1 MKAITGLLGRDDLV
15 ETVAREAR
23 KGRHLL
29 LTGPVGIGKSAVLE
43 AALDRLLLRQNLTL
57 LHLTEHQAKGQFLEL
72 ARGLLE
78 SGLLKPSA
86 LELDAA
92 LDALDPAALEWAKI
106 KRSVNRLSIRDLCA
120 AIVPALHAQPGRV
133 LIAVDDLT
141 PVTPTL
147 VAFWLAILDAA
158 QLVACAS
165 AKKPNVAKL
174 WWKLAEI
181 EIPPL
186 APEHARALARTY
198 LQRTGTLVESPPLFI
213 ARLVQQANGNPQAL
227 ADLLADSAKE
237 RVVDQ
242 RRIREMRHAA
252 GVRYLDFTPVM
263 IVALASVVGARDLAI
278 GAGDTERYLF
288 AGMLAAV
295 VISVRVFLFR
305 GAGKASERR
314 APDPSYCPWFTE
326 ILERSSHH
334 A

>member
-1 MKAITGLLGRDDLV
+1 MKAITGLLGRDALV

-29 LTGPVGIGKSAVLE
+29 LTGPVGVGKSAVLE
-43 AALDRLLLRQNLTL
+43 AVIDRLLLRQARVVIQVS
-57 LHLTEHQAKGQFLEL
+57 EHQAKGQFLEI

-92 LDALDPAALEWAKI
+92 LDALDPAALEWARLR
-106 KRSVNRLSIRDLCA
+106 RSVNRLSIRDLCA
-120 AIVPALHAQPGRV
+120 AIVPALHDQKDRV

-141 PVTPTL
+141 QVTPTL

-158 QLVACAS
+158 QLLACAS
-165 AKKPNVAKL
+165 ARKPNVAKL

-186 APEHARALARTY
+186 APEHTRALAQTY
-198 LQRTGTLVESPPLFI
+198 LHQTGTLVESPALFI
-213 ARLVQQANGNPQAL
+213 AHLVQQANGNPQAL
-227 ADLLADSAKE
+227 ADLLADSSKE

-242 RRIREMRHAA
+242 RRIREMKHAA
-252 GVRYLDFTPVM
+252 GVKYLDFTPVM
-263 IVALASVVGARDLAI
+263 IVALASVVGARYLAI
-278 GAGDTERYLF
+278 GTGDTELYIF

-295 VISVRVFLFR
+295 VISVRVFIFR
-305 GAGKASERR
+305 GAGKAN
-314 APDPSYCPWFTE
+314 
-326 ILERSSHH
+326 
-334 A
+334 

>member
-43 AALDRLLLRQNLTL
+43 AALDRLLLRQHRIL

-86 LELDAA
+86 LELDAN

-186 APEHARALARTY
+186 APEHARAIAQTY
-198 LQRTGTLVESPPLFI
+198 LTQTGTLVESPPLFI
-213 ARLVQQANGNPQAL
+213 AHLVQQANGNPQAL

-237 RVVDQ
+237 RVVNQ
-242 RRIREMRHAA
+242 QRIREMKHAA
-252 GVRYLDFTPVM
+252 GVQYLDFTPVM
-263 IVALASVVGARDLAI
+263 IVALASVVGARYLAI
-278 GAGDTERYLF
+278 GTGDTELYIF

-295 VISVRVFLFR
+295 VISIRVFLFR
-305 GAGKASERR
+305 GAGKAN
-314 APDPSYCPWFTE
+314 
-326 ILERSSHH
+326 
-334 A
+334 

>member
-1 MKAITGLLGRDDLV
+1 MKAITGLMGRDDLV

-23 KGRHLL
+23 KGRHLI
-29 LTGPVGIGKSAVLE
+29 LTGPVGVGKSAVLE
-43 AALDRLLLRQNLTL
+43 AVIDRLLLRQQRVVIQVS
-57 LHLTEHQAKGQFLEL
+57 EHQAKGQFLEL

-120 AIVPALHAQPGRV
+120 AIVPALHAEPGRV

-141 PVTPTL
+141 SVTPTL

-158 QLVACAS
+158 QLLACAS

-186 APEHARALARTY
+186 APESARTLVQTY
-198 LQRTGTLVESPPLFI
+198 LQQTGTLVESPPLFI
-213 ARLVQQANGNPQAL
+213 AHVIQQANGNPQAL
-227 ADLLADSAKE
+227 ADLLADSSKV
-237 RVVDQ
+237 RVVDKQ
-242 RRIREMRHAA
+242 RIREMRHAA

-263 IVALASVVGARDLAI
+263 IVALASIIGARYLAI
-278 GAGDTERYLF
+278 GTGDTELYVF

-295 VISVRVFLFR
+295 VISIRVFLFR
-305 GAGKASERR
+305 GAGKAN
-314 APDPSYCPWFTE
+314 
-326 ILERSSHH
+326 
-334 A
+334 